1 MLATSNLI
9 NLQSLIDLSAALNA
23 SDDEL
28 FILNTSLLSV
38 MGKLRTFKACALQ
51 PVRQDGVL
59 KWCCVASKGMKL
71 PSEPFTLDFNAL
83 RPFNPNDINDGV
95 FVDTGIQMVQAVRK
109 EQSGVQQF
117 VSIGQDSLHQDSLHA
132 SSMPSEQ
139 EFLALLCF
147 GANLTKIPYSDEEE
161 QYISLVASITANA
174 LLNARNLRSL
184 RQTGSYLE
192 RKNQLLTTLFEIN
205 REFTALLNKDEIIK
219 FLTLR
224 LMGQLAVSRFAV
236 LIKTPALA
244 HGFDLAVNRLK
255 MTNDQAAAL
264 AESFQMDAAHAIT
277 RCSEIVGDCVLAS
290 PMTTQ
295 NETRGLL
302 LVGEKM
308 NKQPF
313 TLEERN
319 FLEALGSTAMTALE
333 NARLFQEELEKKRLE
348 DELNLART
356 IQKGLLPQ
364 ELPQIPGFDV
374 AGMSVS
380 SKQIGG
386 DYYDVFPID
395 ETREEWMLVIADV
408 SGKGT
413 PAALLMAN
421 TQAALRALA
430 HVNMPLP
437 EMVSRIN
444 NLLYTN
450 TSSDKFV
457 TFFCAKLHTAD
468 KTLTFCNAGHN
479 PPLLLRENGTLETLT
494 DGGLILGIMETIV
507 PYEERTITLAANDVL
522 VCFTDGVSEAL
533 NEDLEEFTDARLEDS
548 LRASAHGSA
557 KELVER
563 ITTDVQA
570 HAGGAPQ
577 SDDITMLVLKGF

>member
-1 MLATSNLI
+1 MTTTSNLI

-51 PVRQDGVL
+51 PIQSGEQL
-59 KWCCVASKGMKL
+59 LWQCVATKGMKL
-71 PSEPFTLDFNAL
+71 PQEPFTLDFDAM
-83 RPFNPNDINDGV
+83 RPFDPTNTDDGV
-95 FVDTGIQMVQAVRK
+95 FVDTGIQLVQPITA
-109 EQSGVQQF
+109 Q
-117 VSIGQDSLHQDSLHA
+117 A
-132 SSMPSEQ
+132 SE
-139 EFLALLCF
+139 EHLALLCF
-147 GANLTKIPYSDEEE
+147 GANLTKIPYTDEEQ
-161 QYISLVASITANA
+161 QYISLVGSITANA
-174 LLNARNLRSL
+174 LMNARNMRSL
-184 RQTGSYLE
+184 RQTGAYLE

-205 REFTALLNKDEIIK
+205 REFAALLNKDDIIK

-224 LMGQLAVSRFAV
+224 LMGQLAVTRFAV
-236 LIKTPALA
+236 IIKNPAMP
-244 HGFDLAVNRLK
+244 HGFDIAVNRLK
-255 MTNDQAAAL
+255 MTHEQACSL
-264 AESFQMDAAHAIT
+264 VESFTMDTEQAMM
-277 RCSEIVGDCVLAS
+277 RCSEVIGDCVLAS

-295 NETRGLL
+295 NEVRGLL

-364 ELPQIPGFDV
+364 ELPHIQGFDV

-386 DYYDVFPID
+386 DYYDVFPINATPDGQTD
-395 ETREEWMLVIADV
+395 EWILVIADV

-430 HVNMPLP
+430 LVDIPLP

-444 NLLYTN
+444 NLLFAN

-457 TFFCAKLHTAD
+457 TFFCGKLNTRE
-468 KTLTFCNAGHN
+468 KTFTFCNAGHN
-479 PPLLLRENGTLETLT
+479 PPLLLRSNGDLELLS
-494 DGGLILGIMETIV
+494 DGGLILGIMETLV
-507 PYEERTITLAANDVL
+507 PYEEKTITLNTGDVL

-533 NEDLEEFTDARLEDS
+533 NEQHEEFTDERLETS
-548 LRASAHGSA
+548 LRAYANASTQ
-557 KELVER
+557 EIITR
-563 ITTDVQA
+563 ITADVQV
-570 HAGGAPQ
+570 HAGAAPQ
-577 SDDITMLVLKGF
+577 SDDITMLILKSLL